1 MDGGVSECAYAL
13 PSVLLLSL
21 AEKCYKETIEPWVNM
36 NGRDRV
42 IRDEIHRDIFV
53 PASHA
58 TIIDTPE
65 FQRLRAIQQLS
76 TCEYVF
82 PAATHNRFAHSLGAY
97 HLAGKLANH
106 LNEVHPGLLSD
117 EDEELVQLAALLH
130 DIGHP
135 PYSHLLETP
144 RVYATFASHEAWGR
158 RILASEKT
166 AIGRAVTNVLGEHRK
181 GRLFALMDG
190 EDEHKGVAIPKFLKE
205 IVSSQLDVDRMDYMI
220 RDQANTGAQ
229 IGGFDSARVIRA
241 LRVGDD
247 GRLFVKR
254 WGLPAI
260 EAYLVTRYHMYQQV
274 YFHKVNMLT
283 QAYLVNMLERARSL
297 ASSGQL
303 DLSSELQHMLL
314 DEDLTAEDYVK
325 LNDAHI
331 KVALPRWAAH
341 ADEVLSSNAQRLLSR
356 KDFHKSLRIPNL
368 TVEMCNV
375 VLPRIESFLNERGF
389 NTEADLL
396 QATIRKRGYLPY
408 VGGIILEDGRDASEH
423 SELIRSLVQPDEH
436 CLIFVPE
443 SVRDEMEM
451 NVREWIKP
459 TQSSLSQFNEA

>member
-1 MDGGVSECAYAL
+1 
-13 PSVLLLSL
+13 
-21 AEKCYKETIEPWVNM
+21 M

-42 IRDEIHRDIFV
+42 IRDEIHRDILV
-53 PASHA
+53 PAAHA
-58 TIIDTPE
+58 NIIDTPE

-97 HLAGKLANH
+97 HLARMLSDH
-106 LNEVHPGLLSD
+106 VNEVHPGLLSD
-117 EDEELVQLAALLH
+117 DDQELVQLAALLH

-144 RVYATFASHEAWGR
+144 RVYATFASHEHWGR
-158 RILASEKT
+158 RILESQET
-166 AIGRAVTNVLGEHRK
+166 ALGQAVLEVLGAKRL

-190 EDEHKGVAIPKFLKE
+190 ADEHGGVAIPRFMKE

-241 LRVGDD
+241 LRVGED
-247 GRLFVKR
+247 GGFVVKR

-283 QAYLVNMLERARSL
+283 QAYLVNMLERARTL
-297 ASSGQL
+297 ASSGSL
-303 DLSSELQHMLL
+303 TLSEELSHMLL
-314 DEDLTAEDYVK
+314 NQDLQPEHYVL
-325 LNDAHI
+325 LNDAHV
-331 KVALPRWAAH
+331 KVAMPHWANDD
-341 ADEVLSSNAQRLLSR
+341 DEELSFYAGRLLSR
-356 KDFHKSLRIPNL
+356 KDFHKSLRIANL
-368 TVEMCNV
+368 TVEMAEV
-375 VLPRIESFLNERGF
+375 VVPRVNEVLVANGYTPR
-389 NTEADLL
+389 LHL
-396 QATIRKRGYLPY
+396 IQARISKRGYLPY
-408 VGGIILEDGRDASEH
+408 DGGIVVEDGRDVAEH
-423 SELIRSLVQPDEH
+423 SALIRSLVQPHEQ

-443 SVRDEMEM
+443 AVRDELEQS
-451 NVREWIKP
+451 VREWIKP
-459 TQSSLSQFNEA
+459 AQSSLSQFD

>member
-1 MDGGVSECAYAL
+1 
-13 PSVLLLSL
+13 
-21 AEKCYKETIEPWVNM
+21 M

-65 FQRLRAIQQLS
+65 FQRLRTIQQLS

-97 HLAGKLANH
+97 HLAGRLAQH
-106 LNEVHPGLLSD
+106 LHEVHPGLLSE

-144 RVYATFASHEAWGR
+144 RVYATFASHETWGR
-158 RILASEKT
+158 RILESKET
-166 AIGRAVTNVLGEHRK
+166 AIGQAVEDVLGAQRM

-190 EDEHKGVAIPKFLKE
+190 MDEHDGVPIPKYLKE

-241 LRVGDD
+241 LRVGED

-283 QAYLVNMLERARSL
+283 QAYLVNMLERARAL
-297 ASSGQL
+297 AAEGRL
-303 DLSSELQHMLL
+303 NLSVELEHMLL
-314 DEDLTAEDYVK
+314 DETLSAEDYVK

-331 KVALPRWAAH
+331 KVALPHWADH
-341 ADEVLSSNAQRLLSR
+341 DDEILSSSAQRLLSR
-356 KDFHKSLRIPNL
+356 KGFHKSLRIPNL
-368 TVEMCNV
+368 TVEMCSIV
-375 VLPRIESFLNERGF
+375 MPRIEDLLQERGF
-389 NTEADLL
+389 NPAVDLI

-408 VGGIILEDGRDASEH
+408 HGGILLEDGRDASEH
-423 SELIRSLVQPDEH
+423 SALIRSLVQPDEH

-443 SVRDEMEM
+443 SIRDEMES

-459 TQSSLSQFNEA
+459 SQSSLSQFDEA

>member
-1 MDGGVSECAYAL
+1 
-13 PSVLLLSL
+13 
-21 AEKCYKETIEPWVNM
+21 M

-42 IRDEIHRDIFV
+42 IRDEIHRDILV

-58 TIIDTPE
+58 AIIDTPE
-65 FQRLRAIQQLS
+65 FQRLRTIQQLS

-97 HLAGKLANH
+97 HLAGRLAAH
-106 LNEVHPGLLSD
+106 LQEVHPGLLSKD
-117 EDEELVQLAALLH
+117 DEELVQLAALLH

-144 RVYATFASHEAWGR
+144 RVYATFRSHEAWGR
-158 RILASEKT
+158 DILESSNT
-166 AIGRAVTNVLGEHRK
+166 AIGQAVRATLGEQRL

-190 EDEHKGVAIPKFLKE
+190 HDAHEGVPIPRFMKE

-247 GRLFVKR
+247 GRMFVKR

-283 QAYLVNMLERARSL
+283 QAYLVNMLERAREL
-297 ASSGQL
+297 AQTGEL
-303 DLSSELQHMLL
+303 ELSTELSHMLL
-314 DEDLTAEDYVK
+314 NDNLSPEEYVL

-331 KVALPRWAAH
+331 KVTLPSWAGH
-341 ADEVLSSNAQRLLSR
+341 ADGRLAGYASRLLSR
-356 KDFHKSLRIPNL
+356 KDFHKSLRIDHL
-368 TVEMCNV
+368 TVEMCDI
-375 VLPRIESFLNERGF
+375 VLPRLEDALKQRGYD
-389 NTEADLL
+389 TELDLI

-408 VGGIILEDGRDASEH
+408 DAGIVLEDGRDASEH
-423 SELIRSLVQPDEH
+423 SALIRSLAQPHER

-443 SVRDEMEM
+443 EIRDEMER

-459 TQSSLSQFNEA
+459 SQSSLAQFD

>member
-1 MDGGVSECAYAL
+1 
-13 PSVLLLSL
+13 
-21 AEKCYKETIEPWVNM
+21 M

-42 IRDEIHRDIFV
+42 IRDEIHRDILV
-53 PASHA
+53 PAAHA
-58 TIIDTPE
+58 NIIDTPE

-97 HLAGKLANH
+97 HLARMLSDH
-106 LNEVHPGLLSD
+106 VNEVHPGLLSD
-117 EDEELVQLAALLH
+117 DDQELVQLAALLH

-144 RVYATFASHEAWGR
+144 RVYATFASHEHWGR
-158 RILASEKT
+158 RILESQET
-166 AIGRAVTNVLGEHRK
+166 ALGRAVLEVLGAKRL

-190 EDEHKGVAIPKFLKE
+190 ADEHEGVAIPRFMKE

-241 LRVGDD
+241 LRVGED
-247 GRLFVKR
+247 GGFVVKR

-283 QAYLVNMLERARSL
+283 QAYLVNMLERARTL
-297 ASSGQL
+297 ASSGSL
-303 DLSSELQHMLL
+303 TLSEELSHMLL
-314 DEDLTAEDYVK
+314 NQDLQPEHYVL
-325 LNDAHI
+325 LNDAHV
-331 KVALPRWAAH
+331 KVAMPHWANDD
-341 ADEVLSSNAQRLLSR
+341 DEELSFYASRLLSR
-356 KDFHKSLRIPNL
+356 KDFHKSLRIANL
-368 TVEMCNV
+368 TVEMAEV
-375 VLPRIESFLNERGF
+375 VVPRVNEVLVANGYTPR
-389 NTEADLL
+389 LHL
-396 QATIRKRGYLPY
+396 IQARISKRGYLPY
-408 VGGIILEDGRDASEH
+408 DGGIVVEDGRDVAEH
-423 SELIRSLVQPDEH
+423 SALIRSLVQPHEQ

-443 SVRDEMEM
+443 AVRDELEQS
-451 NVREWIKP
+451 VREWIKP
-459 TQSSLSQFNEA
+459 AQSSLSQFD

>member
-1 MDGGVSECAYAL
+1 
-13 PSVLLLSL
+13 
-21 AEKCYKETIEPWVNM
+21 M

-42 IRDEIHRDIFV
+42 IRDEIHRDILV

-58 TIIDTPE
+58 AIIDTPE

-97 HLAGKLANH
+97 HLAGRLAAH
-106 LNEVHPGLLSD
+106 LQEVHPGLLSK

-144 RVYATFASHEAWGR
+144 RVYATFRSHEAWGR
-158 RILASEKT
+158 DILESPTT
-166 AIGRAVTNVLGEHRK
+166 AIGQAVRETLGEERL

-190 EDEHKGVAIPKFLKE
+190 HDVHDGVPIPRFMKE

-241 LRVGDD
+241 LRVGED
-247 GRLFVKR
+247 GRMYVKR

-283 QAYLVNMLERARSL
+283 QAYLVNMLERARIL
-297 ASSGQL
+297 AQNG
-303 DLSSELQHMLL
+303 ELEVSPELAHMLL
-314 DEDLTAEDYVK
+314 NEDLSADEYVL
-325 LNDAHI
+325 LNDAHV
-331 KVALPRWAAH
+331 KVALPGWAQH
-341 ADEVLSSNAQRLLSR
+341 GDSRLSAYASRLLSR
-356 KDFHKSLRIPNL
+356 KNFHKSLRIDPL
-368 TVEMCNV
+368 TVEMCDV
-375 VLPRIESFLNERGF
+375 VMPRIRDALEAEGYD
-389 NTEADLL
+389 ADLDL
-396 QATIRKRGYLPY
+396 IQATIRKRGYLPY
-408 VGGIILEDGRDASEH
+408 NGGIVLEDGRDASEH
-423 SELIRSLVQPDEH
+423 SALIRSLSQPHER

-443 SVRDEMEM
+443 AVRDDMER

-459 TQSSLSQFNEA
+459 SQSSLAQFD

>member
-1 MDGGVSECAYAL
+1 
-13 PSVLLLSL
+13 
-21 AEKCYKETIEPWVNM
+21 M

-42 IRDEIHRDIFV
+42 IRDEIHRDILV

-65 FQRLRAIQQLS
+65 FQRLRSIQQLS

-97 HLAGKLANH
+97 HLAGELADH
-106 LNEVHPGLLSD
+106 LNDVHPGLLSND
-117 EDEELVQLAALLH
+117 ERELVQLAALLH

-144 RVYATFASHEAWGR
+144 RVYATFASHESWGR
-158 RILASEKT
+158 RILESEHT
-166 AIGRAVTNVLGEHRK
+166 AIGKAVREVLGTARL

-190 EDEHKGVAIPKFLKE
+190 YGEHDGVPIPRFMKE

-241 LRVGDD
+241 LRVGQD
-247 GRLFVKR
+247 GRFFVKK

-283 QAYLVNMLERARSL
+283 QAYLVNMLERAKHL
-297 ASSGQL
+297 AEEGALS
-303 DLSSELQHMLL
+303 LSSELEHMLL
-314 DEDLTAEDYVK
+314 NTELQPEDYVL
-325 LNDAHI
+325 LNDAHV
-331 KVALPRWAAH
+331 KVALPHWA
-341 ADEVLSSNAQRLLSR
+341 VSSDTQLASYAKRLLSR
-356 KDFHKSLRIPNL
+356 KDYHKSLRIDHL
-368 TVEMCNV
+368 TAEMVEIV
-375 VLPRIESFLNERGF
+375 SPRIKEALVEQGF
-389 NTEADLL
+389 DPEIDMIE
-396 QATIRKRGYLPY
+396 ATISKRGYLPY
-408 VGGIILEDGRDASEH
+408 QGGIALEDGRDVSEH
-423 SELIRSLVQPDEH
+423 SALIRSLVRPHEQ

-443 SVRDEMEM
+443 AIRDEMEK

-459 TQSSLSQFNEA
+459 SQSSLNQFD